1 MATVAGAP
9 EFPQVACRTSSC
21 KSSTLDV
28 IYHKI
33 KSVAMINKIAV
44 LTDCREMLLKQSHVD
59 HQEPDEVRN
68 QKSSGSLFALQR
80 EL

>member
-1 MATVAGAP
+1 
-9 EFPQVACRTSSC
+9 
-21 KSSTLDV
+21 
-28 IYHKI
+28 
-33 KSVAMINKIAV
+33 MIDKIAV

-68 QKSSGSLFALQR
+68 QKSLGSLFALQR

>member
-1 MATVAGAP
+1 MATVTGAL
-9 EFPQVACRTSSC
+9 EFPQIACRTSGC
-21 KSSTLDV
+21 KSPVLDA
-28 IYHKI
+28 IYHKT
-33 KSVAMINKIAV
+33 KSIAMIDKIAV

-68 QKSSGSLFALQR
+68 QKLSGSLLALQR

>member
-28 IYHKI
+28 IYHEI
-33 KSVAMINKIAV
+33 KSIAMIDKIAV
-44 LTDCREMLLKQSHVD
+44 LTDCREMLLKQGHVD
-59 HQEPDEVRN
+59 HQEPDVVRN
-68 QKSSGSLFALQR
+68 RKSSGSLFALR
-80 EL
+80 KEL